1 MPMLTGCH
9 CQCEHPSCER
19 KGPYRY
25 QELNARPGP
34 SQIVTLTEIS
44 QLSTFSCKQNCCT
57 EANFCPI
64 VHVSET
70 GTCAYRM
77 LISFI
82 IVVIVIVIV
91 VVVVVI
97 IVIITTIINFGT
109 VQFVFFVQ
117 LSNLTGRIYR
127 FRLIVT
133 FLYFVP

>member
-1 MPMLTGCH
+1 MSMLTGRY
-9 CQCEHPSCER
+9 CQCEHPRCER
-19 KGPYRY
+19 KAPYRY

-34 SQIVTLTEIS
+34 SQIVILSETS
-44 QLSTFSCKQNCCT
+44 QLSTFSCKQNSCT

-64 VHVSET
+64 VHVLET

-82 IVVIVIVIV
+82 IVV
-91 VVVVVI
+91 VVVI
-97 IVIITTIINFGT
+97 IIIIIIIITTTIIFGT

-127 FRLIVT
+127 YRLIVT

>member
-1 MPMLTGCH
+1 MSMLTGGH

-19 KGPYRY
+19 KASYRY
-25 QELNARPGP
+25 QELKARPGP
-34 SQIVTLTEIS
+34 SQIVILTETS
-44 QLSTFSCKQNCCT
+44 QLATFSCKQNCCT

-82 IVVIVIVIV
+82 IVVIV

-97 IVIITTIINFGT
+97 IIIITTTILL
-109 VQFVFFVQ
+109 VQYNL
-117 LSNLTGRIYR
+117 LSLYNYPIKRGRIYR
-127 FRLIVT
+127 CRLIVI
-133 FLYFVP
+133 FLYFVL